1 LGSKGE
7 AQAVVREAPTWSQF
21 QHGSLELGSELLP
34 TILEALPIG
43 IFIATAQGTAFQCN
57 RMAATLLGRR
67 ITSGLPLA
75 SFAQRH
81 AIYRAGSGELYP
93 TELLPILRATRGEA
107 CAATDLE
114 LQRPAGALRL
124 TMQAAPVCDRAGR
137 VIFAVATLVEQPLPA
152 LPSSPPPYAES
163 SVPGSG
169 VRAAR
174 NLETIGELAAG
185 VAHEINTPM
194 QYIGDNTAFL
204 GVTVRRLL
212 DLAASFERLVKAC
225 SGGQAPSPEVVSEC
239 ERELTQRRLHYLRE
253 QAPLAIEQT
262 QSGID
267 QVRAIV
273 QALKEF
279 SHPGEDEPVLV
290 DINRLVNMA
299 TTVTRNAWRYVAEL
313 NLELAED
320 LQPVR
325 GYPQELGQVLIN
337 LIVNAAHALEE
348 RAETNER
355 HPGTIT
361 IRTRSCGDHVEIDV
375 ADDGTGIPDAV
386 RDRIMSPF
394 FTTKPVGKG
403 TGQGLPLARKV
414 IVERHQGRLSFESK
428 VGLGTTFT
436 IVLPGAPP

>member
-1 LGSKGE
+1 MGIKGD
-7 AQAVVREAPTWSQF
+7 AQSVVREAPTWSQF
-21 QHGSLELGSELLP
+21 QHGSAELGSELLP
-34 TILEALPIG
+34 AILDALPIG

-57 RMAATLLGRR
+57 RLAASLLGRR
-67 ITSGLPLA
+67 ITPGLPLA

-81 AIYRAGSGELYP
+81 AIYRAGTSELYP

-107 CAATDLE
+107 CAETDLE
-114 LQRPAGALRL
+114 LQRPTGALRL
-124 TMQAAPVCDRAGR
+124 DMQAAPVCDRVGR
-137 VIFAVATLVEQPLPA
+137 VIFAVATLVEQPRPA
-152 LPSSPPPYAES
+152 LAPGPPGYSES
-163 SVPGSG
+163 SIPGSG
-169 VRAAR
+169 VRVAR
-174 NLETIGELAAG
+174 NLEAIGELAAG

-212 DLAASFERLVKAC
+212 DLAGSFERLVKAC
-225 SGGQAPSPEVVSEC
+225 SGGQAPPPWLVSEC
-239 ERELTQRRLHYLRE
+239 ERELVQRRLHYLRE

-262 QSGID
+262 QGGID

-279 SHPGEDEPVLV
+279 SHPGGDEPVLV
-290 DINRLVNMA
+290 DVNRLVSMA

-313 NLELAED
+313 KLQLSED

-348 RAETNER
+348 RSETNER
-355 HPGTIT
+355 YPGTIT
-361 IRTRSCGDHVEIDV
+361 IRTRSSADHVEIDV
-375 ADDGTGIPDAV
+375 ADDGVGIPEAA

-414 IVERHQGRLSFESK
+414 IVDRHHGRLSFESQ
-428 VGLGTTFT
+428 VGVGTTFT